1 MADKSVI
8 ANIET
13 RVGRLIEDH
22 RRLRG
27 LCAELSRQCETLREE
42 KRALEEQLRRLDAE
56 VARMQLT
63 EGLAGGSA
71 NRDKARARV
80 NRLMREVDK
89 CIALLERAELSPDPE
104 EGAAKRRGQDQAEKP
119 AKRPARIPG
128 ETPETRA
135 EADPDGMSGDETG
148 HGPETGAAAP
158 QRENEA

>member
-22 RRLRG
+22 RRLQG
-27 LCAELSRQCETLREE
+27 LCAELSRQCETLRVE
-42 KRALEEQLRRLDAE
+42 KRALEEQLRRLDSE

-63 EGLAGGSA
+63 DGLAGGSR

-89 CIALLERAELSPDPE
+89 CIALLERVDLSSEPLERPEKGSKRGSESGSGEVPASAPDVRTME
-104 EGAAKRRGQDQAEKP
+104 NGA
-119 AKRPARIPG
+119 
-128 ETPETRA
+128 
-135 EADPDGMSGDETG
+135 
-148 HGPETGAAAP
+148 
-158 QRENEA
+158 